1 MSAQPVLPEAPET
14 LELAGGL
21 FMRPLTLGDAPV
33 VFDAVQGE
41 RSELRTWL
49 PWVDQTETVADTIRF
64 VEEAQQRR
72 EDGSALVY
80 GLWQEIEF
88 AGVVDLHAIDHENGS
103 AQIGY
108 WLRCAA
114 RGQGLATQSSMALLG
129 IAFEILELE
138 RVEIRCA
145 VQNEPSQAIPRRLG
159 FALEGTLRHAQKL
172 SEGHTDLHVYG
183 LLAQEYRQALH
194 EFERRQPG
202 A

>member
-1 MSAQPVLPEAPET
+1 
-14 LELAGGL
+14 
-21 FMRPLTLGDAPV
+21 MRPLTLGDAPV